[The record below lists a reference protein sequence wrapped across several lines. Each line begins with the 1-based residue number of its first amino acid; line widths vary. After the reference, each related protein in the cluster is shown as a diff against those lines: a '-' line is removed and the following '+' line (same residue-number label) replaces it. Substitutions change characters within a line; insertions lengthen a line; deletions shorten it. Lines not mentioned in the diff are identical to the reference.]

1 MEKYALYFDEEFI
14 ATFSD
19 YLLAKEFAKSYRW
32 MFAIVDIVDMMN
44 GVLCYRWVC

>member
-32 MFAIVDIVDMMN
+32 MFAIVDIVDMTN
-44 GVLCYRWVC
+44 GALCYRWVC

>member
-19 YLLAKEFAKSYRW
+19 YLLAKEFAKSYQW
-32 MFAIVDIVDMMN
+32 MFAIVEIMDMTD
-44 GVLCYRWVC
+44 GALCYRWVY